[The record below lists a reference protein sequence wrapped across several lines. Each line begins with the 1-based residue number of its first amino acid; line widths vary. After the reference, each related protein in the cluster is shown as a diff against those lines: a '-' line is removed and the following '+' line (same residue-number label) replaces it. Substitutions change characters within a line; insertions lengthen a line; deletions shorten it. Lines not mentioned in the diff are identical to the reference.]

1 MASGLVSASALSVP
15 VMMILRLE
23 ASTAVGKMI
32 LLLSGMEDSN
42 TYEKKSQL
50 LEASMRTLK
59 L

>member
-1 MASGLVSASALSVP
+1 MASGLVSASALSAP